1 MNPDAPP
8 GPSDPRPSESSQPSS
23 RIEPDTW
30 TDDDDEGYAQSLS
43 TSYLTS
49 IATDIRRGVVENGRT
64 YAAYGMHKPWLPVDD
79 EEVSELPMSRTRHHR
94 NHDRLLTALARP
106 QRHAA
111 LQVCPSDE
119 QRAAPGANR

>member
-1 MNPDAPP
+1 MCGVQTATRDIMDPDVPP

-79 EEVSELPMSRTRHHR
+79 EEVREARLKVLGQ
-94 NHDRLLTALARP
+94 LLTALARP
-106 QRHAA
+106 Q
-111 LQVCPSDE
+111 
-119 QRAAPGANR
+119 